1 MDLTKIMASLT
12 ALTQWVRDGLTN
24 KQSKVL
30 VTSLTPSDS
39 EGSDGDIC
47 MIIDA

>member
-1 MDLTKIMASLT
+1 MNLTKLIQAFT
-12 ALTQWVRDGLTN
+12 DLTQWVKDGLSM

-39 EGSDGDIC
+39 EGNDGDIC